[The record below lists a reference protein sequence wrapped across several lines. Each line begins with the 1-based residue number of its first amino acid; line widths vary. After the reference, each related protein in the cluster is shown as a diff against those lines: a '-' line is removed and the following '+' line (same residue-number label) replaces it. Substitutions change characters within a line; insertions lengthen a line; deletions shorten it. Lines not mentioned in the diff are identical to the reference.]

1 MPIYNPNILLLLWMV
16 DLYQNLHV
24 ILEITGKFKIKCELK
39 RHLSPS
45 LVGTINR
52 SLPVTGTIHMLGTSG
67 VYVESHIESGG
78 ERTRKEFKK
87 GDIAFLSVGHAF
99 CFFHKDTKV
108 GKALTPIGKILENY
122 DELIKAES
130 GDEVS
135 IYCDTG

>member
-1 MPIYNPNILLLLWMV
+1 MDGGSV
-16 DLYQNLHV
+16 SKLYV

-87 GDIAFLSVGHAF
+87 GDVKQWKIDEANQCYKKPDFGKFKHSKSFNTTVQHHSVNYE
-99 CFFHKDTKV
+99 V
-108 GKALTPIGKILENY
+108 GRSSNKRAST
-122 DELIKAES
+122 S
-130 GDEVS
+130 
-135 IYCDTG
+135 

>member
-1 MPIYNPNILLLLWMV
+1 MNGGSVSKSY
-16 DLYQNLHV
+16 V
-24 ILEITGKFKIKCELK
+24 ILEISGKFKIKCELK

-45 LVGTINR
+45 LVGAINR
-52 SLPVTGTIHMLGTSG
+52 SLPVTGTIHLLGTSG

-108 GKALTPIGKILENY
+108 GKDLIPIGKILDDSE
-122 DELIKAES
+122 ELLKAQS
-130 GDEVS
+130 GDEVT
-135 IYCDTG
+135 IYCDIG

>member
-1 MPIYNPNILLLLWMV
+1 MDGRSV
-16 DLYQNLHV
+16 SKSHV
-24 ILEITGKFKIKCELK
+24 ILEIIGKFKIKCELK

-45 LVGTINR
+45 LVGMINR
-52 SLPVTGTIHMLGTSG
+52 SLPVTGTIPLLGTSG

-78 ERTRKEFKK
+78 ERTRKDFKK

-99 CFFHKDTKV
+99 CFFYKNTKV
-108 GKALTPIGKILENY
+108 GKDLIPIGNMLDDV
-122 DELIKAES
+122 DELLNAES

>member
-1 MPIYNPNILLLLWMV
+1 MDEGGSV
-16 DLYQNLHV
+16 SKSV
-24 ILEITGKFKIKCELK
+24 VTLEIPGKFKIKCELK

-45 LVGTINR
+45 LIGTINR
-52 SLPVTGTIHMLGTSG
+52 SLPVSGTIHMLGTSG

-108 GKALTPIGKILENY
+108 GKDLTPIGKIL
-122 DELIKAES
+122 DDSQELLKAES

-135 IYCDTG
+135 IYCDAD

>member
-1 MPIYNPNILLLLWMV
+1 MILMDDGGSVSKSL
-16 DLYQNLHV
+16 V
-24 ILEITGKFKIKCELK
+24 ILEIPGKFKIKCELK

-52 SLPVTGTIHMLGTSG
+52 SLPVSGTVHMLGTSG

-108 GKALTPIGKILENY
+108 GKDLIPIGKILDNSQ
-122 DELIKAES
+122 ELLKAES

-135 IYCDTG
+135 IYCDIV

>member
-1 MPIYNPNILLLLWMV
+1 MDDGGSV
-16 DLYQNLHV
+16 SKSV
-24 ILEITGKFKIKCELK
+24 VTLEIPGKFKIKCELK

-52 SLPVTGTIHMLGTSG
+52 SLPVSGTIHMLGTSG
-67 VYVESHIESGG
+67 VYVESNIESGG

-87 GDIAFLSVGHAF
+87 GDIAFLSIGHAF

-108 GKALTPIGKILENY
+108 GKDLTPIGKIL
-122 DELIKAES
+122 DDSQELLKAES

-135 IYCDTG
+135 IYCDAD

>member
-1 MPIYNPNILLLLWMV
+1 MDGGSV
-16 DLYQNLHV
+16 SKSHV
-24 ILEITGKFKIKCELK
+24 YLEIKGKFKIRCELK

-78 ERTRKEFKK
+78 ERTRNEFKK

-108 GKALTPIGKILENY
+108 GKDLVPIGKILDDSN
-122 DELIKAES
+122 ELLNAKS
-130 GDEVS
+130 GDKVT
-135 IYCDTG
+135 IYCDTGW

>member
-1 MPIYNPNILLLLWMV
+1 MDGRSV
-16 DLYQNLHV
+16 SKSHV
-24 ILEITGKFKIKCELK
+24 ILEIIGKFKIKCELK

-45 LVGTINR
+45 LVGMINR
-52 SLPVTGTIHMLGTSG
+52 SLPVTGTIHLLGTSG

-78 ERTRKEFKK
+78 ERTRRDFKK

-99 CFFHKDTKV
+99 CFFYKNTKV
-108 GKALTPIGKILENY
+108 GKDLIPIGNILDDV
-122 DELIKAES
+122 DELLNAES

>member
-1 MPIYNPNILLLLWMV
+1 MDGGSVSKSL
-16 DLYQNLHV
+16 V
-24 ILEITGKFKIKCELK
+24 IVEIAGKFKIKCELK

-52 SLPVTGTIHMLGTSG
+52 SLPVSGSIHQLGNSG

-99 CFFHKDTKV
+99 CFFYKDAKV
-108 GKALTPIGKILENY
+108 GKDLIPIGKIIENS
-122 DELIKAES
+122 DELLNVNS

-135 IYCDTG
+135 IYCETGW

>member
-1 MPIYNPNILLLLWMV
+1 MDVGGSVSKSLIV
-16 DLYQNLHV
+16 
-24 ILEITGKFKIKCELK
+24 LEIPAKIKIKCELK

-52 SLPVTGTIHMLGTSG
+52 SLPVSGTIHMLGTSG
-67 VYVESHIESGG
+67 VYVESNIEAGG

-99 CFFHKDTKV
+99 CFFYKDTKV
-108 GKALTPIGKILENY
+108 GKELTPIGKML
-122 DELIKAES
+122 DDSQELLKAES

-135 IYCDTG
+135 IYCDTD

>member
-1 MPIYNPNILLLLWMV
+1 MDGGSV
-16 DLYQNLHV
+16 SKSQV
-24 ILEITGKFKIKCELK
+24 ILEITGKSKITCELK

-45 LVGTINR
+45 LVGTIIR
-52 SLPVTGTIHMLGTSG
+52 SLPVTGTVHMLGTSG

-99 CFFHKDTKV
+99 CFFHKDAKV
-108 GKALTPIGKILENY
+108 GKDLIPIGKILDNPE
-122 DELIKAES
+122 DLLKTES

-135 IYCDTG
+135 IYCDIG

>member
-1 MPIYNPNILLLLWMV
+1 MDGRSVSKSY
-16 DLYQNLHV
+16 V
-24 ILEITGKFKIKCELK
+24 ILEIIGKFKIKCELK

-45 LVGTINR
+45 LVGMINR
-52 SLPVTGTIHMLGTSG
+52 SLPVTGTIHLLGTSG

-78 ERTRKEFKK
+78 ERTRKDFKK

-99 CFFHKDTKV
+99 CFFYKNTKV
-108 GKALTPIGKILENY
+108 GKDLIPIGNMLDDV
-122 DELIKAES
+122 DELLNAES

>member
-1 MPIYNPNILLLLWMV
+1 MDGGSV
-16 DLYQNLHV
+16 SKLYI
-24 ILEITGKFKIKCELK
+24 ILEIAGKFKIKCELK

-108 GKALTPIGKILENY
+108 GKDLIPIGKILDNPK
-122 DELIKAES
+122 DLLKTES

-135 IYCDTG
+135 IYCDIG

>member
-1 MPIYNPNILLLLWMV
+1 MDGGSVSKSL
-16 DLYQNLHV
+16 V
-24 ILEITGKFKIKCELK
+24 ILEIPGKFKIKCELK

-52 SLPVTGTIHMLGTSG
+52 SLPVTGTIHILGNSG

-108 GKALTPIGKILENY
+108 GKELIPIGKILDNP
-122 DELIKAES
+122 DDLLKAES
-130 GDEVS
+130 GEEVS
-135 IYCDTG
+135 IYCDVG

>member
-1 MPIYNPNILLLLWMV
+1 MDDGGSV
-16 DLYQNLHV
+16 SKSV
-24 ILEITGKFKIKCELK
+24 VTLEISGKFKIKCELK

-52 SLPVTGTIHMLGTSG
+52 SLPVYGTIHMLGTSC
-67 VYVESHIESGG
+67 VYVESNIESGG

-108 GKALTPIGKILENY
+108 GKDLTPIGKIL
-122 DELIKAES
+122 DDSQELLKAES

-135 IYCDTG
+135 IYCDAD

>member
-1 MPIYNPNILLLLWMV
+1 MDGGSVSKSY
-16 DLYQNLHV
+16 V
-24 ILEITGKFKIKCELK
+24 ILEISGKFKIKCELK

-45 LVGTINR
+45 LVGAINR
-52 SLPVTGTIHMLGTSG
+52 SLPVTGTIHLLGTSG

-108 GKALTPIGKILENY
+108 AKDLIPIGKILDDSE
-122 DELIKAES
+122 ELLKAKS

-135 IYCDTG
+135 IYCDSG

>member
-1 MPIYNPNILLLLWMV
+1 MNDGGSV
-16 DLYQNLHV
+16 SKSV
-24 ILEITGKFKIKCELK
+24 VTLEIPGKFKIKCELK

-52 SLPVTGTIHMLGTSG
+52 LLPVSGTIHMLGTSG
-67 VYVESHIESGG
+67 VYVESNIESGG

-108 GKALTPIGKILENY
+108 GKDLTPIGKIL
-122 DELIKAES
+122 DDSQELLKAES

-135 IYCDTG
+135 IYCDAD

>member
-1 MPIYNPNILLLLWMV
+1 MNGGSVSKSL
-16 DLYQNLHV
+16 V
-24 ILEITGKFKIKCELK
+24 IFEITDKFKIKCELK
-39 RHLSPS
+39 RHLSPT

-52 SLPVTGTIHMLGTSG
+52 SLPVIGTIHMLGTSG

-108 GKALTPIGKILENY
+108 GKDLIPIGKILDNA
-122 DELIKAES
+122 DELLKAES
-130 GDEVS
+130 GDDVS

>member
-1 MPIYNPNILLLLWMV
+1 MDGGSV
-16 DLYQNLHV
+16 SKLHV

-52 SLPVTGTIHMLGTSG
+52 SLPVTGTIHMFGNSG

-108 GKALTPIGKILENY
+108 GKDLIPIGKILENL

-130 GDEVS
+130 GDEVT
-135 IYCDTG
+135 IYCDTGW

>member
-1 MPIYNPNILLLLWMV
+1 MV
-16 DLYQNLHV
+16 VGGSVSKSLV
-24 ILEITGKFKIKCELK
+24 ILEIPGKFKIKCELK

-52 SLPVTGTIHMLGTSG
+52 SLPVSGTIHMLGTSG
-67 VYVESHIESGG
+67 VYVESQIESGG

-99 CFFHKDTKV
+99 CFFHKDTKM
-108 GKALTPIGKILENY
+108 GKDLTPIGKIL
-122 DELIKAES
+122 DDSQELLKAKS

-135 IYCDTG
+135 IYCDAD

>member
-1 MPIYNPNILLLLWMV
+1 MNGGSV
-16 DLYQNLHV
+16 SKSQV
-24 ILEITGKFKIKCELK
+24 ILEIIGKSKIKCELK

-45 LVGTINR
+45 LVGTIIR
-52 SLPVTGTIHMLGTSG
+52 SLPVTGTIHLLGTSG

-99 CFFHKDTKV
+99 CFFHKDAKV
-108 GKALTPIGKILENY
+108 GKDLIPIGKILDNPE
-122 DELIKAES
+122 DLLKTES

-135 IYCDTG
+135 IYCDIG

>member
-1 MPIYNPNILLLLWMV
+1 MDGGSVSKSL
-16 DLYQNLHV
+16 V
-24 ILEITGKFKIKCELK
+24 ILEIPGKFKIKCELK

-52 SLPVTGTIHMLGTSG
+52 SLPVTGTIHILGNSG

-108 GKALTPIGKILENY
+108 GKELIPIGKILDNPE
-122 DELIKAES
+122 DLLKAES
-130 GDEVS
+130 GEEVS
-135 IYCDTG
+135 IYCDVG

>member
-1 MPIYNPNILLLLWMV
+1 MFFMDYGGSVSKSLV
-16 DLYQNLHV
+16 V
-24 ILEITGKFKIKCELK
+24 LEIPGKLKIKCELK

-52 SLPVTGTIHMLGTSG
+52 SLPASGTIHILGTSG

-99 CFFHKDTKV
+99 CFFHKDVKM
-108 GKALTPIGKILENY
+108 GKDLIPIGRILDNPQ
-122 DELIKAES
+122 ELLKAES
-130 GDEVS
+130 GDEVT
-135 IYCDTG
+135 IYCDAD